1 MTALDTEARLAEI
14 GAEGRVPTIEELVV
28 TLERHFTVRIPPLND
43 RLHLAAM
50 SAIRD
55 GRTTICEYPKTERT
69 TAFHRP
75 KLVVGVEPPLHLVAA
90 E

>member
-1 MTALDTEARLAEI
+1 MTALDTEARLTEI

-43 RLHLAAM
+43 RLQLAAM
-50 SAIRD
+50 SAIRN
-55 GRTTICEYPKTERT
+55 GRTTMCEYPSIEPAMAPRGPKVAVEVER
-69 TAFHRP
+69 H
-75 KLVVGVEPPLHLVAA
+75 LYLVAA